1 MNGVEVDAPYTTDD
15 FTISLDGRYVAV
27 ENNCGM
33 VAMFDGRHRVRIMI
47 NKEDGNTTDGMCGD
61 CIEPPDTYR
70 LRNGTDVSSVPV
82 PLRYNLIGMSYWQ
95 PHYNE
100 SEDG

>member
-1 MNGVEVDAPYTTDD
+1 MNGSEVDAPYTTDD
-15 FTISLDGRYVAV
+15 FTISLVGRYVAV

-70 LRNGTDVSSVPV
+70 TRDGTDVSNEPDK
-82 PLRYNLIGMSYWQ
+82 YNLIGMSYWQ
-95 PHYNE
+95 QHYNE
-100 SEDG
+100 EEAE